1 MKKGWSMMN
10 RQVYGYVN
18 GKAVYS
24 GEDFVFEKRGFG
36 PISDDTALIAYAEKV
51 THGWHSASW
60 KRTFTT
66 FFLDT
71 YEVSREFTKAEF
83 ARLQEL
89 QRQARAEKRA
99 ADEARCWKKVGTYA
113 YADNSVEE
121 VWEDKDG
128 NRKTVMAVYPHG
140 DAC

>member
-51 THGWHSASW
+51 T
-60 KRTFTT
+60 
-66 FFLDT
+66 
-71 YEVSREFTKAEF
+71 KAEF
-83 ARLQEL
+83 ARLQAL

-128 NRKTVMAVYPHG
+128 NRKTVMTVHPHG

>member
-1 MKKGWSMMN
+1 MN
-10 RQVYGYVN
+10 YNPDVYGYVN

-24 GEDFVFEKRGFG
+24 RDEFIFEKRGFG
-36 PISDDTALIAYAEKV
+36 AIESDEELLAYAEKV
-51 THGWHSASW
+51 TYGWYHAGW

-66 FFLDT
+66 FYLSDYAT
-71 YEVSREFTKAEF
+71 TEPGASLTKAEY
-83 ARLQEL
+83 ARLKEL
-89 QRQARAEKRA
+89 QKEIRAAEKA
-99 ADEARCWKKVGTYA
+99 AEEARQWKKVGTYG

>member
-1 MKKGWSMMN
+1 MS

-51 THGWHSASW
+51 TSRWYNAGWHQ
-60 KRTFTT
+60 TFAT

-71 YEVSREFTKAEF
+71 YEVRQEFTKAEF

-89 QRQARAEKRA
+89 QRQAQAAERA
-99 ADEARCWKKVGTYA
+99 ADEARCWKKVGTYT
-113 YADNSVEE
+113 YADNSTEE

-128 NRKTVMAVYPHG
+128 NRKTEMVVCPHG

>member
-1 MKKGWSMMN
+1 MMIKQMD

-24 GEDFVFEKRGFG
+24 REEFVFTARGFG
-36 PISDDTALIAYAEKV
+36 PITDDATLLAYAEKV
-51 THGWHSASW
+51 THGWYNAGW

-66 FFLDT
+66 FYLNT
-71 YEVSREFTKAEF
+71 YEVSKEFTKTEF

-89 QRQARAEKRA
+89 QRQARAEEKA
-99 ADEARCWKKVGTYA
+99 ADEARCWKKVGTYG

-128 NRKTVMAVYPHG
+128 NRKTVMVVCPHG

>member
-1 MKKGWSMMN
+1 MN

-51 THGWHSASW
+51 THGWHSAGW

-71 YEVSREFTKAEF
+71 YKSAGSSRRRSSPDFRSFSGKRELRSGLLMRPGAGRRSAPTHTQTTASRRCGRTRTAT
-83 ARLQEL
+83 AR
-89 QRQARAEKRA
+89 R
-99 ADEARCWKKVGTYA
+99 
-113 YADNSVEE
+113 
-121 VWEDKDG
+121 
-128 NRKTVMAVYPHG
+128 
-140 DAC
+140 